1 MSLGRFARR
10 RLTGLLLVG
19 VSGLALVAA
28 VVAVLAVASIGRSQG
43 EAAAPDRGPY
53 RGSEPPARFVLPGFE
68 LTSYRGTRVASSDLR
83 GRVVLFTLLDSQ
95 CTDACPILASTI
107 ARAIDRLTSEER
119 AEVHAVA
126 VTVDPVEDT
135 AASVRRFLR
144 AQRAEG
150 RLDYLLG
157 SEAELRPL
165 WSALKILASLDT
177 GRDSLHSAP
186 LRIYS
191 RESVWVATLHAGADL
206 SIENLL
212 HDVRVAL
219 RSPIGK

>member
-10 RLTGLLLVG
+10 RLTALLLVG
-19 VSGLALVAA
+19 VSMLALVAT
-28 VVAVLAVASIGRSQG
+28 VVAVAAIGRSQG
-43 EAAAPDRGPY
+43 EAAFPDRGPY

-68 LTSYRGTRVASSDLR
+68 LTSYRGARVASRDLR

-95 CTDACPILASTI
+95 CTEACPILASTI

-119 AEVHAVA
+119 AEVRAVA
-126 VTVDPVEDT
+126 VTVDPGEDT
-135 AASVRRFLR
+135 AFSVRRFLR
-144 AQRAEG
+144 EQRAEE

-157 SEAELRPL
+157 AEAELRPL
-165 WSALKILASLDT
+165 WSSLEILASLDT

-186 LRIYS
+186 LRIYN
-191 RESVWVATLHAGADL
+191 REGVWVATLHAGADL

-212 HDVRVAL
+212 HDIRVAL
-219 RSPIGK
+219 QTPTDT